1 MTPEI
6 AQTMAL
12 QALAWLIGEA
22 DLRDVFLGA
31 SGASEQD
38 LRNGVAD
45 PVFLASLLDFIC
57 MDDAWVT
64 RFCDENGIQNY
75 MDPMMARQAL
85 PGGEQVNWT

>member
-6 AQTMAL
+6 AQTLAV
-12 QALAWLIGEA
+12 QALAWVVGQD

-38 LRNGVAD
+38 LRNGIAD
-45 PVFLASLLDFIC
+45 PLFLASLLDFIC
-57 MDDAWVT
+57 MDDAWVKE
-64 RFCDENGIQNY
+64 FCEAESFKFN

>member
-6 AQTMAL
+6 AQTLAV
-12 QALAWLIGEA
+12 QALAWLIGED

-38 LRNGVAD
+38 LRNGVRD
-45 PVFLASLLDFIC
+45 QVFLGSLLDFIC

-64 RFCDENGIQNY
+64 RFCDENGILNY

>member
-6 AQTMAL
+6 AQTLAV
-12 QALAWLIGEA
+12 QALAWVIGQD

-38 LRNGVAD
+38 LSYGIAD

-57 MDDAWVT
+57 MNDAWVK
-64 RFCDENGIQNY
+64 RFCDENSIQNY

>member
-6 AQTMAL
+6 AQTLAV
-12 QALAWLIGEA
+12 QALAWVLGQD

-38 LRNGVAD
+38 LRNGIAD
-45 PVFLASLLDFIC
+45 PVFLAALLDFIC
-57 MDDAWVT
+57 MDDARVK
-64 RFCDENGIQNY
+64 RFCDENSIQNY
-75 MDPMMARQAL
+75 MDPMMARQVL